1 MSPRLSLPKTSSALA
16 RGTGSVRLMR
26 DDRLPETV
34 RSHPDLTV
42 QDAGAT
48 GSRDLGSP
56 RSAERPASAG
66 TFEAETDGRRP
77 SDLRLALPS
86 VSICVERHLS
96 DRARDRHSV
105 ASDGLPTVLAL
116 EVARSWRSGK
126 DTRADPRPDPTDE
139 PPPAAAGWPAR

>member
-42 QDAGAT
+42 QDAGAA

-56 RSAERPASAG
+56 TSAERPPSAG
-66 TFEAETDGRRP
+66 TFEAESGGRRP
-77 SDLRLALPS
+77 TALRLALPS
-86 VSICVERHLS
+86 GTFCVERHLS
-96 DRARDRHSV
+96 DRAGDRHSM

-116 EVARSWRSGK
+116 EVTLSS
-126 DTRADPRPDPTDE
+126 
-139 PPPAAAGWPAR
+139 